1 MAKRFLRRI
10 ERVRFTAI
18 PSHARRMP
26 FVPAGV
32 VTGIGSLPLMSMTS
46 AVRSVAEFS
55 PEVPFWPQLPRLSER
70 ESVIGQG
77 LGIVADH
84 IEPRKEGYG
93 YQVKEGRIDSVLE
106 ILFAADPEGTRLTLV
121 HSGIPDGQ
129 GETYHEGW
137 QSKYFAP
144 MREHFAKT
152 KPAKAAR
159 AAPAKAPKKAPSG
172 PGLAKAPKKTAS
184 KPAKSKP
191 PMAPKKA
198 AVRAKPVKKSAKP
211 AKAKKTASAKKPVK
225 TAKKAAKAVKR
236 APKKAPRKNKK

>member
-1 MAKRFLRRI
+1 M
-10 ERVRFTAI
+10 
-18 PSHARRMP
+18 
-26 FVPAGV
+26 
-32 VTGIGSLPLMSMTS
+32 
-46 AVRSVAEFS
+46 
-55 PEVPFWPQLPRLSER
+55 
-70 ESVIGQG
+70 
-77 LGIVADH
+77 DH
-84 IEPRKEGYG
+84 IRLVTTLPAHPRTVYEAWLSSLGHTAMTGSTATSEPRVGSSYSAWDGYISGEHLELEPGKRVVQSWRTTEFPEGAP
-93 YQVKEGRIDSVLE
+93 DSVLE

-184 KPAKSKP
+184 KPAKSKRP
-191 PMAPKKA
+191 VAPKKA

-236 APKKAPRKNKK
+236 APKKGPRKNKK